1 MIKLYGIKN
10 CDTVKKARR
19 WLEERNISYDFHD
32 YQVQGLNREQLLAWI
47 RELSWQTLLNTRGTT
62 WRQLPAEMKLELDE
76 QKALEL
82 MLQKTSL
89 IKRPLLDLGKQRII
103 GFNEPEYLQWFK

>member
-19 WLEERNISYDFHD
+19 WLDEQKISYSFHD
-32 YQVQGLNREQLLAWI
+32 YRVQGLSREQLLAWI
-47 RELSWQTLLNTRGTT
+47 KELSWQTLLNTRGTT

-82 MLQKTSL
+82 MLQKNSL
-89 IKRPLLDLGKQRII
+89 IKRPLLDLGEQRIV
-103 GFNEPEYLQWFK
+103 GFNELEYQQRFK

>member
-19 WLEERNISYDFHD
+19 WLDEQKISYSFHD

-47 RELSWQTLLNTRGTT
+47 KELGWQTLLNTRGTT

-89 IKRPLLDLGKQRII
+89 IKRPLLDLGEQRIV
-103 GFNEPEYLQWFK
+103 GFSELEYQQRFK